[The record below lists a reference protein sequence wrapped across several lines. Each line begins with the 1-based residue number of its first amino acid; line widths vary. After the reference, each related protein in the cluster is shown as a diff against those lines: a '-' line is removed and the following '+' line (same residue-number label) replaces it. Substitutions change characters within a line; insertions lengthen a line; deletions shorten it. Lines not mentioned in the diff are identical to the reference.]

1 MLFSRRLMLGL
12 AIAGTLAGAVAFPAF
27 AGEGPTE
34 IDLFFPV
41 PVDGKLARDMGTL
54 IKEFN
59 DGHPD
64 IKATAVYTG
73 SYDDTLIK
81 TRASIKAG
89 KPPSA
94 VIMSANFLLD
104 MQIENE
110 LTNLDSLI
118 AADGSTKEKFL
129 GQFFPAL
136 QGNAVIDRSVYG
148 VPFHNS
154 TPLLY
159 INADKA
165 KEAGLDPSK
174 PPQTWAELTDWAK
187 KLTKREGDKV
197 TQWGIAIPC
206 AYDYCGW
213 MMETLTMSNGGR
225 YYNEEFGGEVY
236 YDTPS
241 MLGALTWWN
250 DLVSKHK
257 VHPPGATP
265 GPAVSTSFISG
276 NAAMMMLS
284 TGSLTYVR
292 ENAKFNYKVAFI
304 PRNVRNAVPI
314 GGASLIIPAGVDA
327 DKQKAAWTL
336 IKWMTSPEKSA
347 WWSRATGYFAPN
359 MAAYKTSDMI
369 EFLTKNPDA
378 KTAVEQLDVAKPWFA
393 TYKTVPVRKN
403 LEDEV
408 MLVLNGKKQPKEALV
423 AAQKAADET
432 LKPYNAETSLK
443 LP

>member
-1 MLFSRRLMLGL
+1 MLFTRRLMLGL
-12 AIAGTLAGAVAFPAF
+12 AMAGSMAGALAFPAM
-27 AGEGPTE
+27 AEGPTE

-89 KPPSA
+89 KPPAA

-118 AADGSTKEKFL
+118 AADGTTKDKFL

-159 INADKA
+159 INADQA
-165 KEAGLDPSK
+165 KEAGLDPNK

-197 TQWGIAIPC
+197 TRWGIAIPC

-213 MMETLTMSNGGR
+213 MMETLTMTNGGR

-250 DLVSKHK
+250 DLVNKHK
-257 VHPPGATP
+257 VHR
-265 GPAVSTSFISG
+265 PA
-276 NAAMMMLS
+276 
-284 TGSLTYVR
+284 
-292 ENAKFNYKVAFI
+292 
-304 PRNVRNAVPI
+304 
-314 GGASLIIPAGVDA
+314 PAGSGRQHLLHLRQRRDDDAVDGLADLCARQRQVQLQGRFHPAQRPQRRADRRRLADHSGRRRSRQAEGRLDA
-327 DKQKAAWTL
+327 DQVDDLAREERL
-336 IKWMTSPEKSA
+336 VEPRHRLF
-347 WWSRATGYFAPN
+347 RAQHGR
-359 MAAYKTSDMI
+359 
-369 EFLTKNPDA
+369 LQDA
-378 KTAVEQLDVAKPWFA
+378 
-393 TYKTVPVRKN
+393 
-403 LEDEV
+403 
-408 MLVLNGKKQPKEALV
+408 
-423 AAQKAADET
+423 
-432 LKPYNAETSLK
+432 
-443 LP
+443 

>member
-12 AIAGTLAGAVAFPAF
+12 AMAGTMAGALAVPAM
-27 AGEGPTE
+27 AEGPTE

-59 DGHPD
+59 ETHPA

-81 TRASIKAG
+81 TRAAIKAG

-118 AADGSTKEKFL
+118 AADGTTKEQFL

-136 QGNAVIDRSVYG
+136 QGNAVINRSVYG

-241 MLGALTWWN
+241 MLGALSWWN
-250 DLVSKHK
+250 DLVTKHK

-292 ENAKFNYKVAFI
+292 DNAKFNYKVAFI

-314 GGASLIIPAGVDA
+314 GGASLIVPASLEA

-336 IKWMTSPEKSA
+336 IKWMTSPEKSG

-359 MAAYKTSDMI
+359 MAAYKTPDMVD
-369 EFLTKNPDA
+369 FLNKNPDA